1 MSIILKGIDMPE
13 DGGTIILKIKG
24 SKIYQEY
31 PSRYK
36 FQPTRIKNAEAIQI
50 PKKHGRLKDFDA
62 DGVHPVIVDGEYMVR
77 VDDLDEIPTIL
88 ESEGNDGPNI
98 KGD

>member
-1 MSIILKGIDMPE
+1 MSIILKGIDLPE
-13 DGGTIILKIKG
+13 EGKQITLAIFPDGDIV
-24 SKIYQEY
+24 S
-31 PSRYK
+31 YK
-36 FQPTRIKNAEAIQI
+36 YWLPKDSQAIQI

-88 ESEGNDGPNI
+88 EAEW
-98 KGD
+98 

>member
-1 MSIILKGIDMPE
+1 MSFIVKGIDLPK
-13 DGGTIILKIKG
+13 DKTIVIH
-24 SKIYQEY
+24 YAN
-31 PSRYK
+31 RYGEME
-36 FQPTRIKNAEAIQI
+36 TVYVDENDIIQI

-88 ESEGNDGPNI
+88 EAEG
-98 KGD
+98 

>member
-1 MSIILKGIDMPE
+1 MSIILKGIDIEKYSQAIIIHPSGKVYKY
-13 DGGTIILKIKG
+13 DGDWRIDNN
-24 SKIYQEY
+24 SPYQ
-31 PSRYK
+31 
-36 FQPTRIKNAEAIQI
+36 AIQI

-88 ESEGNDGPNI
+88 EAEG
-98 KGD
+98 